1 MIRSMTAFV
10 RKQDRGEWG
19 NATWELR
26 TVNHRYFE
34 ISFRLPE
41 SVRDLEPKL
50 RELSHHYAERGKL
63 EVNLRFQPGML
74 VGSEI
79 IINESLVNAL
89 QQAAQRINELTGQ
102 ESSLRS
108 ADILRWPGVVDVS
121 ETDLDIAKKALLKLF
136 EQALIDL
143 QAARAREGAATA
155 SYFTDR
161 LSKMQQQVDQVS
173 AIQDEIVHAQRNKL
187 KQRVADLSVQL
198 DAQRL
203 EQEIAII
210 AQKIDVAEE
219 LQRLQTHITE
229 VTRILEKGGVIGR
242 QLDFLMQELNREA
255 NTLSSKS
262 VDTRVTKAAV
272 ELKVLIEQMREQ
284 VQNIE

>member
-10 RKQDRGEWG
+10 RKHDRGEWG
-19 NATWELR
+19 SATWELR

-34 ISFRLPE
+34 MGFRLPE

-50 RELSHHYAERGKL
+50 RELAHRYAERGKL
-63 EVNLRFQPGML
+63 EVNLRFQPGIL

-79 IINESLVNAL
+79 NINESLVKAL
-89 QQAAQRINELTGQ
+89 QVATDRINQLTGQ
-102 ESSLRS
+102 DSKLRS
-108 ADILRWPGVVDVS
+108 ADILRWPGVVDVT
-121 ETDLDIAKKALLKLF
+121 ETELDTAKQALLKLF
-136 EQALIDL
+136 EQALLEL
-143 QAARAREGAATA
+143 QDARAREGAATTD
-155 SYFTDR
+155 YFTDR
-161 LSKMQQQVDQVS
+161 LSKMQQQLNQVT
-173 AIQDEIVHAQRNKL
+173 AIQDEIVHAQRIKL
-187 KQRVADLSVQL
+187 KQRVADLNVQI
-198 DAQRL
+198 DNQRL

-219 LQRLQTHITE
+219 LQRLQTHISE
-229 VTRILEKGGVIGR
+229 VTRILDKGGVIGR

-262 VDTRVTKAAV
+262 VDTRVTQAAV